1 MKFKIGDK
9 VKFTGKTTEHKCCGN
24 DLETDIKKY
33 NNIFTIAYISKGYIE
48 FEENRCW
55 CINEYEIELVK
66 EKQFTKA
73 DLKDGDIVTYR
84 NGEKRTVIAKKL
96 INSGGYIAK
105 KLDNYTDEL
114 KDTISGINLDIVKIE
129 RPVKYEAIFERK
141 EEVLD
146 ETEKRYLSNIIRP
159 FKNKVQYIVKY
170 DNPLRTEKE
179 YLRIKLIN
187 DEEMNFPD
195 FKKDSMYKGMKE
207 SKKYTLKKL
216 GL

>member
-1 MKFKIGDK
+1 MKFKVGDK
-9 VKFTGKTTEHKCCGN
+9 VKVIKCKTHSHCE
-24 DLETDIKKY
+24 
-33 NNIFTIAYISKGYIE
+33 NINKISKIKEIKTFVTYPYYLEDCDEPFDG
-48 FEENRCW
+48 EEL
-55 CINEYEIELVK
+55 ELV
-66 EKQFTKA
+66 ENQFTKA

-84 NGEKRTVIAKKL
+84 NENRRLVNATKQEIV
-96 INSGGYIAK
+96 YIENTSW
-105 KLDNYTDEL
+105 LSFNFHNFRDDLTN
-114 KDTISGINLDIVKIE
+114 KDGKEYDIVKVE
-129 RPVKYEAIFERK
+129 RPIKYETLFERK
-141 EEVLD
+141 EEILD

-159 FKNKVQYIVKY
+159 FKNQVQYIVKY

-207 SKKYTLKKL
+207 GKKYTLKKL

>member
-1 MKFKIGDK
+1 M
-9 VKFTGKTTEHKCCGN
+9 
-24 DLETDIKKY
+24 
-33 NNIFTIAYISKGYIE
+33 
-48 FEENRCW
+48 
-55 CINEYEIELVK
+55 
-66 EKQFTKA
+66 
-73 DLKDGDIVTYR
+73 
-84 NGEKRTVIAKKL
+84 
-96 INSGGYIAK
+96 
-105 KLDNYTDEL
+105 
-114 KDTISGINLDIVKIE
+114 
-129 RPVKYEAIFERK
+129 FERK

-159 FKNKVQYIVKY
+159 FKNQVQYIVKY

-207 SKKYTLKKL
+207 GKKYTLKKL

>member
-9 VKFTGKTTEHKCCGN
+9 VKFIGKTTNHNSCSN
-24 DLETDIKKY
+24 DLEADIKKY
-33 NNIFTIAYISKGYIE
+33 NNIFTIAYISKSYIE
-48 FEENRCW
+48 FRENRFR
-55 CINEYEIELVK
+55 CIGEDEIELVQ

-84 NGEKRTVIAKKL
+84 DGEKRTVIAKKL
-96 INSGGYIAK
+96 INSGGCIAK

-114 KDTISGINLDIVKIE
+114 KDTISRTDLDIVKVE
-129 RPVKYEAIFERK
+129 RPVKYEAVFERK

-159 FKNKVQYIVKY
+159 FREKIKSIIKRTGLDREFISIKLKNEEPINLPYFKEGTMYK
-170 DNPLRTEKE
+170 EMKKAKE
-179 YLRIKLIN
+179 YKL
-187 DEEMNFPD
+187 
-195 FKKDSMYKGMKE
+195 KE
-207 SKKYTLKKL
+207 L